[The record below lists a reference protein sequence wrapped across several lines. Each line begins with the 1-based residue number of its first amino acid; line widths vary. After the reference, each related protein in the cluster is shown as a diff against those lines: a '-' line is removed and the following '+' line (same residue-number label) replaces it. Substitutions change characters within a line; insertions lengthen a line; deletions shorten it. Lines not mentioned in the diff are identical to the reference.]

1 MIMKNPVSF
10 RLSAECVVLIKA
22 LSEAKGI
29 SQASI
34 VEMLVREA
42 AKREEINIKK

>member
-1 MIMKNPVSF
+1 MKNPVSY
-10 RLSAECVVLIKA
+10 RLSAECVALIKS

-34 VEMLVREA
+34 IEMLVREA
-42 AKREEINIKK
+42 AKREKINIKK